1 VVQEHGLG
9 AAVVSVEGEVHH
21 FLAGTLPVAV
31 VIAGHD
37 LVRVPVVRAAP
48 APHGVHEHGDVVQV
62 IARGINGSP
71 MPLHVSVLDGSWRV
85 IEPVVV
91 AVTGTGGN
99 AAILRDVSV
108 PIGGIPTAECRVGIL
123 FVFRHL
129 DELISGCCAGAGHV
143 GCRAEQDV
151 LLAPEF
157 LQRSHPLAA
166 CPADLD
172 PVAEVAIVV
181 VDIKLPD
188 QPPLLEVAGADRLH
202 AFLLGL
208 GQRRQQQGCQ
218 DGNDGDDN
226 KELDERETVSTLY
239 SHFDLGFGR

>member
-1 VVQEHGLG
+1 MPHRVVHKHALDAPGMT
-9 AAVVSVEGEVHH
+9 VEGEVHH

-31 VIAGHD
+31 VVAGHD

-48 APHGVHEHGDVVQV
+48 APHGVHEHGDVMKVMSRW
-62 IARGINGSP
+62 IHGSP
-71 MPLHVSVLDGSWRV
+71 MPLHVSVLDGAWRV

-91 AVTGTGGN
+91 AITGPGGPGFP
-99 AAILRDVSV
+99 RDAPVLE
-108 PIGGIPTAECRVGIL
+108 GGIVAAEIRVGIL

-157 LQRSHPLAA
+157 LQRSHPLTA

-172 PVAEVAIVV
+172 AVAEVAIVV

-208 GQRRQQQGCQ
+208 GQRRQQQGRQ
-218 DGNDGDDN
+218 DGDDGDDN
-226 KELDERETVSTLY
+226 KELDEGECR
-239 SHFDLGFGR
+239 FDVACSC

>member
-1 VVQEHGLG
+1 
-9 AAVVSVEGEVHH
+9 
-21 FLAGTLPVAV
+21 
-31 VIAGHD
+31 
-37 LVRVPVVRAAP
+37 
-48 APHGVHEHGDVVQV
+48 
-62 IARGINGSP
+62 
-71 MPLHVSVLDGSWRV
+71 MPLHVSVLDGAWRV

-91 AVTGTGGN
+91 AITGPGGPGFP
-99 AAILRDVSV
+99 RDAPVLE
-108 PIGGIPTAECRVGIL
+108 GGIVAAEIRVGIL

-157 LQRSHPLAA
+157 LQRSHPLTA

-172 PVAEVAIVV
+172 AVAEVAIVV

-208 GQRRQQQGCQ
+208 GQRRQQQGRQ

-226 KELDERETVSTLY
+226 KELDEGECVSTLRV
-239 SHFDLGFGR
+239 HVDPGFGRQISQLLSARRKITVRKARSIQYELFLLVMSRNRFLAAG